1 MRAHIP
7 HVHRPFAS
15 CVEKVFYYFIIE
27 RVCQYIAI
35 ARANKTREKWS
46 IAASTV
52 PRISDRPVAKYRM
65 KLIHGAARFIV
76 LIYCT
81 AEPCN

>member
-1 MRAHIP
+1 VCAHVP
-7 HVHRPFAS
+7 HVYRPFAF
-15 CVEKVFYYFIIE
+15 CVKKVFYYFIIE

-46 IAASTV
+46 ITASTTV

-65 KLIHGAARFIV
+65 KLIHSVARFTV
-76 LIYCT
+76 RA
-81 AEPCN
+81 AELRN